1 MPRKIL
7 EFTPE
12 IYDVSGD
19 AMDCFRANR
28 GLDNTVN
35 DVLTP
40 LMDWSFEG
48 GGGHSLMQLATMA
61 RKWNEIYEL

>member
-35 DVLTP
+35 NVLTH
-40 LMDWSFEG
+40 LTDWSFEG
-48 GGGHSLMQLATMA
+48 GLGGGA
-61 RKWNEIYEL
+61 RKQNRNK